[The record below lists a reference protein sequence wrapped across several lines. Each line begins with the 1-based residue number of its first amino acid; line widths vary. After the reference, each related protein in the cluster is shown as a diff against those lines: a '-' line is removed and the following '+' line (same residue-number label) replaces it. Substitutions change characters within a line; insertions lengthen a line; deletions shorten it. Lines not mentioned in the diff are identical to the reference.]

1 MTYSDFCLLVWI
13 LDVFTHGREHVDMRL
28 HVPHMWRCGKEH
40 MPSTRTHMHGY
51 QQENNKAHMADID
64 VNARNII
71 LKKLQLSC

>member
-1 MTYSDFCLLVWI
+1 
-13 LDVFTHGREHVDMRL
+13 MRL